1 MKNKVILADALYI
14 TVKVVERSLE
24 QNPDLHASIKDEFV
38 DLQRH
43 LRQVLDIVDMAET
56 SHEKENLKAV

>member
-1 MKNKVILADALYI
+1 MKNKIILADTLYI
-14 TVKVVERSLE
+14 TMKVVERSLQ
-24 QNPDLHASIKDEFV
+24 QNPDLHVSIKDEFV

-56 SHEKENLKAV
+56 AHEKENLKAG